1 MDYTS
6 LNEITETIIHLIQDA
21 IVTPSDFVV
30 PELLTKETEGISF
43 YLFHVLENS
52 HYKNYPPAGIDYPP
66 VAITPMGLNL
76 YYQLTCNKKKENGE
90 DAYEEQRLM
99 SIAMK
104 ALHDQPVLKR
114 TRPNAALGYPQ
125 GKEIDIKIALQTLTP
140 SESVQ
145 YWAAAESAARL
156 SAYYEVSV
164 VFLPPETVKSVS
176 GRVLSYGNFIFT
188 ENAPRITATEST
200 LEYLVPGDPN
210 PRQVK
215 IQPAQAKV
223 PASAPPSISN
233 KVTFYGS
240 GFTGSNF
247 EIRIISP
254 LWDVP
259 ALAGSGWNVSRVS
272 ESQLEMTLQS
282 TAILMKSLVPKDII
296 PGLYSSQV
304 CKTEQRMLPNGTTKK
319 FEHLSNLFPFSV
331 IPRIDSVVPGAPGAF
346 AIKGYL
352 FQHADITQD
361 DIQVYTGDQL
371 LLPAIAPL
379 TPGTFKITA
388 PDTINLVG
396 SPLVHGLVPL
406 KIMVR
411 GIESEPKWITLP

>member
-6 LNEITETIIHLIQDA
+6 LNEITETIIQLIQHA
-21 IVTPSDFVV
+21 ISVPNNFVV
-30 PELLTKETEGISF
+30 PELLTKDMEGISF
-43 YLFHVLENS
+43 YLFHVQENS
-52 HYKNYPPAGIDYPP
+52 HYKNYPPAGIDHPP
-66 VAITPMGLNL
+66 VSITPMGLNL
-76 YYQLTCNKKKENGE
+76 YYQLTCNKKKGNGE

-114 TRPNAALGYPQ
+114 TLPKPALGYPQ
-125 GKEIDIKIALQTLTP
+125 GKDIDIKIALQTLTP

-176 GRVLSYGNFIFT
+176 GRVLTYGNFIFT
-188 ENAPRITATEST
+188 DNAPRLTASEST

-210 PRQVK
+210 PRQIK

-223 PASAPPSISN
+223 PAGAPPSISN

-240 GFTGSNF
+240 GFTGSNL

-254 LWDVP
+254 LWTEP
-259 ALAGSGWNVSRVS
+259 ALAGPGWKVTRVS

-282 TAILMKSLVPKDII
+282 TAKLMKSLVPKDIL
-296 PGLYSSQV
+296 PGLYSAQV
-304 CKTEQRMLPNGTTKK
+304 CKTEQRTLPNGTVKK
-319 FEHLSNLFPFSV
+319 FEHFSNLFPFSV
-331 IPRIDSVVPGAPGAF
+331 IPRIDSVISGGSGVF
-346 AIKGYL
+346 TIKGYL
-352 FQHADITQD
+352 FQHADIKKA
-361 DIQVYTGDQL
+361 DIQVYSGDQL
-371 LLPAIAPL
+371 LSQVTAAL
-379 TPGTFKITA
+379 TLGTFKITA
-388 PDTINLVG
+388 PDTITLKVSNL
-396 SPLVHGLVPL
+396 SPGTYPL
-406 KIMVR
+406 RILIR
-411 GIESEPKWITLP
+411 GVESEPKWITL